1 MGIFSELF
9 TWWNG
14 TTFSTRL
21 WTQRN
26 GRLVGKDEA
35 GNCYYEQIK
44 GVGPLGKPSR
54 WVIYNG
60 YAEASKVPSEWHGWL
75 HFTVDVP
82 PTKEEYHSRP
92 WQKGHLENM
101 TGSLAAYRPSGS
113 IQTPVR
119 ARPKADYEAWQAD

>member
-1 MGIFSELF
+1 MGILSELF

-21 WTQRN
+21 WTRRN
-26 GRLVGKDEA
+26 GRLVGKDDA

-60 YAEASKVPSEWHGWL
+60 YAEPSKVPSEWHGWL
-75 HFTVDVP
+75 HFTFDVP

-92 WQKGHLENM
+92 WQKAHSENM
-101 TGSLAAYRPSGS
+101 TGSLSAYRPSGS
-113 IQTPVR
+113 IQGAVR
-119 ARPKADYEAWQAD
+119 AKPKADYEAWQAE